1 VELFL
6 MRYIGGKSILLDNIY
21 SEILKAD
28 NISTVMDIFSG
39 SGVVGNYLKTKGFNV
54 CSNDFLYFSYVLARG
69 TIGIC
74 HVPTFDKLNINDVVE
89 YLNNLTLDKTDFS
102 KEDCFIYQNYSPNEN
117 CQRMYFQNDNAIKID
132 IIRQQIQEW
141 KDVDLIND
149 DEYFYLLAMLLNAVP
164 YVANI
169 TGTFGA
175 YLKFWDAR
183 TYNPLTLQRQEIVET
198 DKNIQCFHGDYT
210 EVLDYKVD
218 LLYADPPY
226 NSREYL
232 PNYHILETIARYDN
246 PAIKGVTGIR
256 PYQEQKSGFC
266 KKNQVKDAFET
277 LIRDA
282 QARYILISYNNEGL
296 LSTEELKELCEK
308 YAVEDSFRLVEINYR
323 RYKSKIPNNSK
334 GLKEQLYF
342 LRRY

>member
-1 VELFL
+1 

-21 SEILKAD
+21 SEILNAGD
-28 NISTVMDIFSG
+28 VSTVMDIFSG
-39 SGVVGNYLKTKGFNV
+39 SGVVGNYLKTKGLNV

-69 TIGIC
+69 SLGVC
-74 HVPTFDKLNINDVVE
+74 HIPTFEKLNIDDVVE
-89 YLNNLTLDKTDFS
+89 YLNGLTIENTEFS
-102 KEDCFIYQNYSPNEN
+102 LEDCFIYQNYSPNDN

-132 IIRQQIQEW
+132 IIRQQIEAW
-141 KDVDLIND
+141 KKADLLND
-149 DEYFYLLAMLLNAVP
+149 DEYFYLLAILLNAVP

-183 TYNPLTLQRQEIVET
+183 TYNPLTLQRPEIVET
-198 DKNIQCFHGDYT
+198 DKSIQCFNGDYKD
-210 EVLDYKVD
+210 VLNCKVD

-282 QARYILISYNNEGL
+282 QAKYILISYNNEGL

-308 YAVEDSFRLVEINYR
+308 YAVAGSFKLVEIDYR
-323 RYKSKIPNNSK
+323 RYKSKIPNNNK